1 MITDLNP
8 DIDRTSVGTY
18 INGLVVELDKLYIA
32 LSRDTALGSQ
42 AQAKV
47 VKQLQDYVRVTQVYP
62 DKATPEEPPKEEIP
76 E

>member
-8 DIDRTSVGTY
+8 EIDKTSVGTY

-32 LSRDTALGSQ
+32 LLRDTALGSQ
-42 AQAKV
+42 SKAEV
-47 VKQLQDYVRVTQVYP
+47 VKQLRDYVRVTQVFP
-62 DKATPEEPPKEEIP
+62 DKPIREEPSKEEIP